1 MNILRWIARL
11 GSLLSVAFVLLF
23 LFGEGL
29 VVNGVWPTAAEW
41 VGLLFFPFGLAI
53 GLLIG
58 WRNELGGGLIAAG
71 SIAAFYVWNFAVR
84 GSLPAGPYFL
94 VLALP
99 ALIYIGLAWR
109 ESAVAG

>member
-29 VVNGVWPTAAEW
+29 VVNGVWPTATEW
-41 VGLLFFPFGLAI
+41 VGLLFFPLGLAI

-58 WRNELGGGLIAAG
+58 WRNELGAA
-71 SIAAFYVWNFAVR
+71 
-84 GSLPAGPYFL
+84 
-94 VLALP
+94 
-99 ALIYIGLAWR
+99 
-109 ESAVAG
+109 